1 MSRNTRILPALVV
14 PLLAALP
21 ACGSFAWH
29 QAMPWDWAP
38 RAQKKFDW
46 RTPNWRTPTL
56 GLSLSPPAPEST
68 APRPPSL
75 LYPEP
80 TRPPARP
87 APAPLLY
94 PGSPVPA
101 GTQSRT
107 APLPSQPK
115 PREPEEPT
123 PDRKAPPPYM
133 RETRR
138 APASHGMA
146 LSADARR
153 RLVSERRA

>member
-1 MSRNTRILPALVV
+1 
-14 PLLAALP
+14 
-21 ACGSFAWH
+21 
-29 QAMPWDWAP
+29 MPWDWAP
-38 RAQKKFDW
+38 RAQRKFDW

-75 LYPEP
+75 LYPGSH
-80 TRPPARP
+80 RP
-87 APAPLLY
+87 AA
-94 PGSPVPA
+94 
-101 GTQSRT
+101 TESRT
-107 APLPSQPK
+107 SPLAPQPE

-123 PDRKAPPPYM
+123 PDRKVPPPYM

-138 APASHGMA
+138 APASRSLA

-153 RLVSERRA
+153 RLVSERRP